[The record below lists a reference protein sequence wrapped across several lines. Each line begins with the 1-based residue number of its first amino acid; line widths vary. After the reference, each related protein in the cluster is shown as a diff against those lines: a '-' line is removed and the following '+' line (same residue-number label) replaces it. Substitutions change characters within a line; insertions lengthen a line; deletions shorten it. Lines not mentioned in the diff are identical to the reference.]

1 MRFRWRIP
9 VVVVLGALAASA
21 FSTVLAHQL
30 MRAVGQEPQLWRIA
44 FLNATFWFGWVLLA
58 VPLVWLARRV
68 RIDRRPRIAV
78 PVHIAAI
85 VAAAGLHVTL
95 QTTADTLDWWWLM
108 SATRPEMLEAN
119 GWEVY
124 WVELFPFVLR
134 RLIDWEL
141 IAGAAIVGIAHA
153 FFYYQESRERAV
165 RTAQL
170 ETRLVE
176 AQLRMLQHQL
186 HPHFLFNTLHA
197 ISALMHRDVR
207 AADRMLAQL
216 SDLLRLTLNSVTRPE
231 IRLNEELEFIQKYLQ
246 IEQVRLGDRLTV
258 EWHVDADVLDAA
270 VPALVLQP
278 LVENAIKHGIAP
290 NAGPGRVAI
299 GARREGDQ
307 LIMTVTDTGPGPS
320 DRKLAELSTGIG
332 VANTRARLTHQF
344 GAHFR
349 FEFRKLPD
357 GFMVLVAI
365 PFRQEPGAVTPA
377 FVA

>member
-1 MRFRWRIP
+1 MHFRWRVP
-9 VVVVLGALAASA
+9 AVVVLGALAASA
-21 FSTVLAHQL
+21 FSTVLASQVV
-30 MRAVGQEPQLWRIA
+30 RAIGQEPQVWRLA

-68 RIDRRPRIAV
+68 RIDRRPRLAV
-78 PVHIAAI
+78 LLHVLAI
-85 VAAAGLHVTL
+85 VTAAFLHVAL
-95 QTTADTLDWWWLM
+95 QTSADTVDWWWSM
-108 SATRPEMLEAN
+108 SSARPDVLEAA
-119 GWEVY
+119 GWQAY
-124 WVELFPFVLR
+124 WIEIFPFALR

-153 FFYYQESRERAV
+153 YFYYNESRERAV

-216 SDLLRLTLNSVTRPE
+216 SDLLRLTLYSVAKPE
-231 IRLNEELEFIQKYLQ
+231 IRLNEELEFIEKYIQ

-258 EWHVDADVLDAA
+258 EWQVDADVLDAA

-278 LVENAIKHGIAP
+278 LVENAIKHGVAP
-290 NAGPGRVAI
+290 IAGPGRVAI

-307 LIMTVTDTGPGPS
+307 LTMTVTDTGPGPS
-320 DRKLAELSTGIG
+320 DHTLAELSTGIG

>member
-1 MRFRWRIP
+1 MRSRWRIP
-9 VVVVLGALAASA
+9 AVVVLGALAASA
-21 FSTVLAHQL
+21 FSTVLAYQVV
-30 MRAVGQEPQLWRIA
+30 RAVGQEPPLWRLA
-44 FLNATFWFGWVLLA
+44 FLNASFWFGWVLLA
-58 VPLVWLARRV
+58 APLVWLARRV

-78 PVHIAAI
+78 PVHITAI
-85 VAAAGLHVTL
+85 VAAAFLHVTL
-95 QTTADTLDWWWLM
+95 QTTADTAGWWWSM
-108 SATRPEMLEAN
+108 SAARPEMLEAS
-119 GWEVY
+119 GWQVY
-124 WVELFPFVLR
+124 WAELFPFVLR

-141 IAGAAIVGIAHA
+141 IAGAGIVGIAHA
-153 FFYYQESRERAV
+153 FFYYHDSRERAV
-165 RTAQL
+165 RPAQL
-170 ETRLVE
+170 ETRLAE

-231 IRLNEELEFIQKYLQ
+231 IRLNEELEFIEKYVQ

-258 EWHVDADVLDAA
+258 EWHVDAEVLDAA

-290 NAGPGRVAI
+290 IAGPGRVAI
-299 GARREGDQ
+299 GAGREADR

-320 DRKLAELSTGIG
+320 EHTLAELSTGIG

-344 GAHFR
+344 GTHFR

-357 GFMVLVAI
+357 GFMVLVSI
-365 PFRQEPGAVTPA
+365 PFRQEPGTVTPA